1 MLVPEKQDNRK
12 SAYGNLYACRSKKM
26 SKRTPPEIEPACGR
40 DDYNACDLT
49 AAGRDSIA
57 LPD

>member
-1 MLVPEKQDNRK
+1 
-12 SAYGNLYACRSKKM
+12 M